1 LRLELAVTSL
11 NTVIS
16 NAKADLNFE
25 KGLAEQYAL
34 EMTDANKTP
43 EEREF
48 ARVEEER
55 ARLAWTAKELEV
67 QNNQE
72 LLTQAQEEY
81 NFQKDRLQTAND
93 LLQIAEDA
101 AAANLLAIQTE
112 TYNTTKARYEEL
124 KTEYDGLVA

>member
-1 LRLELAVTSL
+1 
-11 NTVIS
+11 
-16 NAKADLNFE
+16 
-25 KGLAEQYAL
+25 
-34 EMTDANKTP
+34 MTDANKTP